1 MELSLKIIKKNKI
14 ECVSAREL
22 YEKLEIK
29 SQFSHWFERMC
40 GYGFIENE
48 DYKKLVGQKKLTNNP
63 KNPET
68 EYTDY
73 AVSVDMAKQICM
85 LQRNEKGM
93 QYRRYILDVE
103 RMFKEKQTLEYKQIR
118 DKSKSVR
125 NLFAESLNNHGIKEN
140 YEYINITRNMKKPF
154 GITAKKKDMTKS
166 ELTKITASEFLAE
179 AMLCNEYGYSE
190 VNPVCVEAC
199 NVVKK
204 ALQKRIA
211 G

>member
-1 MELSLKIIKKNKI
+1 MELSLKIIKQNKI

-29 SQFSHWFERMC
+29 SRFNDWFNRMRE
-40 GYGFIENE
+40 YGFVENE
-48 DYKKLVGQKKLTNNP
+48 DYKAITQKKVTAQGN
-63 KNPET
+63 ES

-73 AVSVDMAKQICM
+73 AISVDMAKQICM

-93 QYRRYILDVE
+93 QYRRYLLDVE
-103 RMFKEKQTLEYKQIR
+103 RRFKEKQTSEYKQIR
-118 DKSKSVR
+118 DKSKAVR

-179 AMLCNEYGYSE
+179 AMLDDEYGYSE

-199 NVVKK
+199 NVVKN

>member
-14 ECVSAREL
+14 ECISAREL

-29 SQFSHWFERMC
+29 SRFNDWFNRMREF
-40 GYGFIENE
+40 GFVENE
-48 DYKKLVGQKKLTNNP
+48 DYKAITQKKVTAQGN
-63 KNPET
+63 ES

-73 AVSVDMAKQICM
+73 AISVDMAKQICM

-93 QYRRYILDVE
+93 QYRRYLLDVE
-103 RMFKEKQTLEYKQIR
+103 RRFKEKQAAEYKQIR
-118 DKSKSVR
+118 DKSKAVR

-179 AMLCNEYGYSE
+179 AMLGDEYGYSE

-199 NVVKK
+199 NVVKN

>member
-1 MELSLKIIKKNKI
+1 MELSLKIIKKKKI
-14 ECVSAREL
+14 ECISAREL

-29 SQFSHWFERMC
+29 SRFNDWFNRMREF
-40 GYGFIENE
+40 GFVENE
-48 DYKKLVGQKKLTNNP
+48 DYKAITQKKVTAQGN
-63 KNPET
+63 ES

-73 AVSVDMAKQICM
+73 AISVDMAKQICM

-93 QYRRYILDVE
+93 QYRRYLRDVE
-103 RMFKEKQTLEYKQIR
+103 RRFKEKQAAEYKQIR
-118 DKSKSVR
+118 DKSKAVR

-179 AMLCNEYGYSE
+179 AMLDDEYGYSE

-199 NVVKK
+199 NVVKN

>member
-14 ECVSAREL
+14 ECISAREL

-29 SQFSHWFERMC
+29 SRFNDWFNRMREF
-40 GYGFIENE
+40 GFVENE
-48 DYKKLVGQKKLTNNP
+48 DYKAITQKKVTAQGN
-63 KNPET
+63 ES

-73 AVSVDMAKQICM
+73 AISVDMAKQICM

-93 QYRRYILDVE
+93 QYRRYLRDVE
-103 RMFKEKQTLEYKQIR
+103 RRFKEKQAAEYKQIR
-118 DKSKSVR
+118 DKSKAVR

-179 AMLCNEYGYSE
+179 AMLDDEYGYSE

-199 NVVKK
+199 NVVKN

>member
-29 SQFSHWFERMC
+29 SRFNDWFNRMRE
-40 GYGFIENE
+40 YGFVENE
-48 DYKKLVGQKKLTNNP
+48 DYKAITQKKVTAQGN
-63 KNPET
+63 ES

-93 QYRRYILDVE
+93 QYRRYLLDVE
-103 RMFKEKQTLEYKQIR
+103 RRFKEKQTAEYKQIR
-118 DKSKSVR
+118 DKSKAVR
-125 NLFAESLNNHGIKEN
+125 NLFAEPLNNHGIKEN

-179 AMLCNEYGYSE
+179 AMLDDEYGYSE

-199 NVVKK
+199 NVVKN